1 MGPEIK
7 VLTGDKAHLPGY
19 EMQEHKSHWWPY
31 ISATEGRVAG
41 ELLDG
46 LSSQAIERLEFF
58 AKGLGLDPAKVLINH
73 DGQMLEATCPMPTP
87 CGSAPH
93 TPWQFES
100 WKKHWGQ
107 QALWIVEEAMGYFGQ
122 ITGDALNHRM
132 PMISAR
138 AAARWAARAGA
149 PARIRSALPADRVE
163 IIAQST
169 PHSGFFLTREYQ
181 IRHPGFDGML
191 TPPLNREVFVAS
203 DAAIILPY
211 DPVHDRVLLV
221 EQFRMGPF
229 GRGDPLPW
237 MLEPVAGRVD
247 LGEDPA
253 ETARRECLEEAGL
266 TLSEIEHI
274 ASYYCSPG
282 CSTEYF
288 HCYLGLCDLPE
299 LKQGRG
305 GLASEHED
313 IRTHVLDFE
322 RAMELIP
329 SGEANNGPLILSLIW
344 LARERDRLRNCA

>member
-1 MGPEIK
+1 
-7 VLTGDKAHLPGY
+7 
-19 EMQEHKSHWWPY
+19 
-31 ISATEGRVAG
+31 
-41 ELLDG
+41 
-46 LSSQAIERLEFF
+46 
-58 AKGLGLDPAKVLINH
+58 
-73 DGQMLEATCPMPTP
+73 
-87 CGSAPH
+87 
-93 TPWQFES
+93 
-100 WKKHWGQ
+100 
-107 QALWIVEEAMGYFGQ
+107 MGYFGQ
-122 ITGDALNHRM
+122 ISGDDLHHRM

-163 IIAQST
+163 LIAQST

-181 IRHPGFDGML
+181 IRHPGFDGVL
-191 TPPLNREVFVAS
+191 TPALNREVFVAS

-211 DPVHDRVLLV
+211 DPARDRVLLV

-266 TLSEIEHI
+266 TLAEIEHI